1 MLRISIP
8 VCTTSVLSVC
18 KRWIDLWDHQ
28 VAVWA
33 MDCHILE
40 SLRHW
45 KMDQHGWF
53 TKVSHIIKVHSCMPP
68 FQSAWFHLHF
78 KLVILIHAGKD
89 YSEGSS
95 GCQAV
100 VTDDWCMSSA
110 WREVDRAT
118 CHQRHR
124 LGTYVQKA
132 GCQYKLFSDNCWIA
146 ARRMM
151 NLCRSW
157 PSSGWCMVRLL
168 KLWQ

>member
-1 MLRISIP
+1 MLRISTP
-8 VCTTSVLSVC
+8 VCTTSVLSVL

-40 SLRHW
+40 SLWHW

-53 TKVSHIIKVHSCMPP
+53 TKVSHIIKVHAC
-68 FQSAWFHLHF
+68 LLF
-78 KLVILIHAGKD
+78 KVHDFICSLNLLYLHAGKD

-100 VTDDWCMSSA
+100 VTDDRYMSSA

-118 CHQRHR
+118 CRQRHR

-132 GCQYKLFSDNCWIA
+132 GCQYNLLFDNCWNA

-157 PSSGWCMVRLL
+157 PSSGWWSVC
-168 KLWQ
+168 